1 LALPPQFLDDIR
13 ARVPLSGIV
22 AKRVT
27 LTRRGHEHSGLCPF
41 HAEKT
46 PSFTVNDS
54 KGFYHCFGCQEHGS
68 VFDFVMKT
76 EGLGFIQAVE
86 QLAREAGL
94 EMPARDQSARQSPEQ
109 KKERDSLFDL
119 MEAAAT
125 WFQEQLRQPVGAD
138 AANYVDG
145 RGLESEAI
153 AHFRIGFAPD
163 SRSALKKSMLARGFS
178 EAALVA
184 AGMLIAPDDGAETY
198 DRFRNRVMFPIK
210 DTRDRVIAFGGRA
223 LAADA
228 RAKYLNSP
236 ETSLFHKGSVL
247 FNLSGARGATR
258 DSGSVIVVEGYMDVA
273 ALHQAGFPATVAPL
287 GTALTERQMAE
298 IWRLVP
304 EPVLC
309 MDGDAAGAK
318 AAQSAAKRALGNLKP
333 GHSLRFAALPE
344 GEDPDSL
351 VRGGD
356 GSAQM
361 QAVLD
366 AAAPLAEVLWA
377 GASAGDFST
386 PERQAGLR
394 KQVFELVAQIRDAI
408 VRDYYKNFFI
418 AKLDAAF
425 GATGGSSR
433 PSRIGRRPAPW
444 INKKLSPSLG
454 LGGSGAD
461 ARRIR
466 VLLATVINHPEIL
479 DRVFEDLCGLQISNP
494 ELDKL
499 SNEIIDIAGLGG
511 ALDFD
516 QLNTH
521 LDSRGLSRAVN
532 GLVGPNAGLA
542 ESFARADAST
552 VDAEAGW
559 REMYGRHGV
568 ATRKAE
574 VEAAATALGKNMTET
589 EFERFAALKAE
600 ADRDA
605 EEDPALTANGQH
617 QL

>member
-1 LALPPQFLDDIR
+1 MPLPPQFLDDIR

-68 VFDFVMKT
+68 IFDFVMKT
-76 EGLGFIQAVE
+76 EGLDFIQAVE
-86 QLAREAGL
+86 QLAREASL
-94 EMPARDQSARQSPEQ
+94 DMPGMDRSVRQSPEQ
-109 KKERDSLFDL
+109 KKERDSLYDL
-119 MEAAAT
+119 MEASAT
-125 WFQEQLRQPVGAD
+125 WFQKQLRKPVGAD

-145 RGLESEAI
+145 RGLEPETIS
-153 AHFRIGFAPD
+153 HFRIGFAPD
-163 SRSALKKSMLARGFS
+163 SRTALKKSMLAKGYTDNDLIAS
-178 EAALVA
+178 
-184 AGMLIAPDDGAETY
+184 GMVIAPDDGAKTY
-198 DRFRNRVMFPIK
+198 DRFRNRIMFPIK
-210 DTRDRVIAFGGRA
+210 DTRDRIIAFGGRA

-258 DSGSVIVVEGYMDVA
+258 DSGSVTVVEGYMDVA
-273 ALHQAGFPATVAPL
+273 ALHQARFPATVAPL

-298 IWRLVP
+298 LWRLVP

-318 AAQSAAKRALGNLKP
+318 AAQSAAKRALGDLKP
-333 GHSLRFAALPE
+333 GHSLRFAVLPE

-351 VRGGD
+351 VRGAG
-356 GSAQM
+356 GPAQM
-361 QAVLD
+361 QAVLE
-366 AAAPLAEVLWA
+366 AASPLAEVLWA

-394 KQVFELVAQIRDAI
+394 KQVFELVAKIRDAT
-408 VRDYYKNFFI
+408 VRNYYKNFFT
-418 AKLDAAF
+418 AKMDRAF
-425 GATGGSSR
+425 GATSGSSR
-433 PSRIGRRPAPW
+433 RSRFGRRPAPW
-444 INKKLSPSLG
+444 ASKKLSPSLG
-454 LGGSGAD
+454 LGGAGAD

-479 DRVFEDLCGLQISNP
+479 ARVFEDLCGLQISDP

-499 SNEIIDIAGLGG
+499 SNEIIDLAGLGG
-511 ALDFD
+511 PLDFD

-521 LDSRGLSRAVN
+521 LDSRGLSRAVI

-559 REMYGRHGV
+559 REMYDRHGV

-589 EFERFAALKAE
+589 EFARFTALKAE

-605 EEDPALTANGQH
+605 DEDPALTASGQN
-617 QL
+617 

>member
-1 LALPPQFLDDIR
+1 MPLPPQFLDDIR

-68 VFDFVMKT
+68 IFDFVMKT
-76 EGLGFIQAVE
+76 EGLDFIQAVE
-86 QLAREAGL
+86 QLAREASL
-94 EMPARDQSARQSPEQ
+94 DMPAMDRSVRQSPEQ
-109 KKERDSLFDL
+109 KKERDSLYDL
-119 MEAAAT
+119 MEASAT
-125 WFQEQLRQPVGAD
+125 WFQKQLRKPVGAD
-138 AANYVDG
+138 AANYVDR
-145 RGLESEAI
+145 RGLEPETIS
-153 AHFRIGFAPD
+153 HFRIGFAPD
-163 SRSALKKSMLARGFS
+163 SRTALRKSMLEKGYTDNDLIAS
-178 EAALVA
+178 
-184 AGMLIAPDDGAETY
+184 GMVIAPDDGAKTY
-198 DRFRNRVMFPIK
+198 DRFRNRIMFPIK

-258 DSGSVIVVEGYMDVA
+258 DSGSVTVVEGYMDVA
-273 ALHQAGFPATVAPL
+273 ALHQARFPATVAPL

-298 IWRLVP
+298 LWRLVP

-318 AAQSAAKRALGNLKP
+318 AAQSAAKRALGDLKP
-333 GHSLRFAALPE
+333 GHSLRFAVLPE

-351 VRGGD
+351 VRGAG
-356 GSAQM
+356 GPAQM
-361 QAVLD
+361 QAVLE
-366 AAAPLAEVLWA
+366 AASPLAEVLWA
-377 GASAGDFST
+377 EASAGDFST

-394 KQVFELVAQIRDAI
+394 KQVFELVAQIRDAT
-408 VRDYYKNFFI
+408 VRNYYKNFFT
-418 AKLDAAF
+418 AKLDGAF
-425 GATGGSSR
+425 GATSG
-433 PSRIGRRPAPW
+433 PSRRSRFGRRPAPW
-444 INKKLSPSLG
+444 ASKKLSPSLG
-454 LGGSGAD
+454 LGCAGAD

-479 DRVFEDLCGLQISNP
+479 DRVFEDLCGLQISDP

-499 SNEIIDIAGLGG
+499 SNEIIDLAGLGEP
-511 ALDFD
+511 LDFD

-521 LDSRGLSRAVN
+521 LDSRGLSRAVK

-552 VDAEAGW
+552 GDAEAGW
-559 REMYGRHGV
+559 REMYDRHGV

-574 VEAAATALGKNMTET
+574 VEAAATALGKNMTEA
-589 EFERFAALKAE
+589 EFARFTALKSE

-605 EEDPALTANGQH
+605 DEDPALTASGQN
-617 QL
+617 

>member
-1 LALPPQFLDDIR
+1 MALPPQFLDDIR

-68 VFDFVMKT
+68 IFDFVMKT
-76 EGLGFIQAVE
+76 EGLEFIQAVE
-86 QLAREAGL
+86 QLAREAGVD
-94 EMPARDQSARQSPEQ
+94 MPAMDRSARQSPEQ
-109 KKERDSLFDL
+109 KKERDSLYDL
-119 MEAAAT
+119 MDAAAM
-125 WFQEQLRQPVGAD
+125 WFQDQLREPLGAN
-138 AANYVDG
+138 ASKYLDG
-145 RGLESEAI
+145 RGLSNSTVS
-153 AHFRIGFAPD
+153 HFRIGFAPD
-163 SRSALKKSMLARGFS
+163 SRTALKTALQALGFTDT
-178 EAALVA
+178 ALIA
-184 AGMLIAPDDGAETY
+184 SGMVIAPDDGAETY
-198 DRFRNRVMFPIK
+198 DRFRNRIMFPIK
-210 DTRDRVIAFGGRA
+210 DTRDRIIAFGGRA

-236 ETSLFHKGSVL
+236 ETPLFHKGSVL
-247 FNLSGARGATR
+247 FNLSGARGETR
-258 DSGSVIVVEGYMDVA
+258 SSGSVTVVEGYMDVA
-273 ALHQAGFPATVAPL
+273 ALHQAGFLNTVAPL

-298 IWRLVP
+298 LWRLVP

-318 AAQSAAKRALGNLKP
+318 AAQSAAKRALGDLKP
-333 GHSLRFAALPE
+333 GHSLRFAVLPE

-351 VRGGD
+351 VQGTD
-356 GSAQM
+356 GVAQM
-361 QAVLD
+361 QTILD

-394 KQVFELVAQIRDAI
+394 KQVFELAGQVRDAT
-408 VRDYYKNFFI
+408 VRDYYKNFFTS
-418 AKLDAAF
+418 KLDAAF
-425 GATGGSSR
+425 GATSSQSRRQR
-433 PSRIGRRPAPW
+433 PGRRSVPW
-444 INKKLSPSLG
+444 ANKKLSPSMG
-454 LGGSGAD
+454 LGGEGAD

-466 VLLATVINHPEIL
+466 VLLATVVNHPEIL
-479 DRVFEDLCGLQISNP
+479 DRVFEDLCSLQISDP

-499 SNEIIDIAGLGG
+499 SNEIIDIAGRGG
-511 ALDFD
+511 PLDFD

-521 LDSRGLSRAVN
+521 LDSQGLSRAVQ
-532 GLVGPNAGLA
+532 GLIGPNAGLA
-542 ESFARADAST
+542 ESFAKADASPI
-552 VDAEAGW
+552 DAEAGW
-559 REMYGRHGV
+559 REMFDRHGV

-574 VEAAATALGKNMTET
+574 VDAAAKALGKNMTET
-589 EFERFAALKAE
+589 EFARFAALKAE

-605 EEDPALTANGQH
+605 DDDPGLVIGSHN
-617 QL
+617 

>member
-1 LALPPQFLDDIR
+1 LALPTQFLDDIR

-22 AKRVT
+22 AKRVM

-46 PSFTVNDS
+46 PSFTVSDS

-68 VFDFVMKT
+68 LFDFVMKT
-76 EGLGFIQAVE
+76 EGLDFIQAVE
-86 QLAREAGL
+86 QMAREAGL
-94 EMPARDQSARQSPEQ
+94 DMPAMDQSGRQSPEQ
-109 KKERDSLFDL
+109 KQERDSLYDL
-119 MEAAAT
+119 MDAAAT
-125 WFQEQLRQPVGAD
+125 WFQDQLRQPVGTD
-138 AANYVDG
+138 AAAYIDN
-145 RGLESEAI
+145 RGLDFETIS
-153 AHFRIGFAPD
+153 HFRIGFAPD
-163 SRSALKKSMLARGFS
+163 SRTALKSALLAKGFS
-178 EAALVA
+178 KAALIA
-184 AGMLIAPDDGAETY
+184 TGMVIAPDDGAETY
-198 DRFRNRVMFPIK
+198 DRFRNRVVFPIK

-258 DSGSVIVVEGYMDVA
+258 DSGSVTVVEGYMDVA

-298 IWRLVP
+298 LWRLVP

-318 AAQSAAKRALGNLKP
+318 AAQNAAKRALGDLKP
-333 GHSLRFAALPE
+333 GHSLRFAVLPE

-351 VRGGD
+351 VRGAQGP
-356 GSAQM
+356 AQM
-361 QAVLD
+361 QTVLE
-366 AAAPLAEVLWA
+366 AASPLAEVLWA
-377 GASAGDFST
+377 GASSGDFST

-394 KQVFELVAQIRDAI
+394 KQVFELAAQISDPT
-408 VRDYYKNFFI
+408 VRDYYKNFFT

-425 GATGGSSR
+425 GATGGSFRRSR
-433 PSRIGRRPAPW
+433 PGRKPAPW
-444 INKKLSPSLG
+444 DNRKLSPSLG
-454 LGGSGAD
+454 LGGAGAD
-461 ARRIR
+461 SRRIR
-466 VLLATVINHPEIL
+466 VLLATIINHPELL
-479 DRVFEDLCGLQISNP
+479 DRVFEDLCGLQISDP

-499 SNEIIDIAGLGG
+499 SNEIIDIAGSGG
-511 ALDFD
+511 PLDFD

-521 LDSRGLSRAVN
+521 LDNRGLSRAAK
-532 GLVGPNAGLA
+532 GLVGPNAGLV
-542 ESFARADAST
+542 ENFARPEAST

-559 REMYGRHGV
+559 REMYDRHGV

-589 EFERFAALKAE
+589 AFARFAALKAE

-605 EEDPALTANGQH
+605 DDDPALTESGQN
-617 QL
+617 